1 MAWLRKSAGLPVL
14 FMLAA
19 CAPSDGSFIDKP
31 DAQPDVTVSVAP
43 GTTTETIAGQLQ
55 SMGFSISNRTEDS
68 VSGETRGG
76 NFVDCGRI
84 TQYRDGN
91 KSEFPGSAA
100 VAVLYSDP
108 DSQDF
113 LTRQFAVLSKVTVAL
128 AGNQATVRERHEIT
142 VLWAPSTGGGSKQQ
156 SKAVDG
162 GETVTFED
170 GTSCATGTR
179 VADRLR

>member
-1 MAWLRKSAGLPVL
+1 MEWFMKNGLLPVL
-14 FMLAA
+14 LLLAA
-19 CAPSDGSFIDKP
+19 CAPSDGSYIEKP

-43 GTTTETIAGQLQ
+43 GTTTATIAGQLQ
-55 SMGFSISNRTEDS
+55 SMGFSISDRTENS
-68 VSGETRGG
+68 VSAEARGG
-76 NFVDCGRI
+76 DFVDCGRI

-91 KSEFPGSAA
+91 KSEFPGSAE

-113 LTRQFAVLSKVTVAL
+113 MTRQFAVLSKVTVAL
-128 AGNQATVRERHEIT
+128 AANQATVRERHEIT
-142 VLWAPSTGGGSKQQ
+142 VRWAPSTGGGSKQQ